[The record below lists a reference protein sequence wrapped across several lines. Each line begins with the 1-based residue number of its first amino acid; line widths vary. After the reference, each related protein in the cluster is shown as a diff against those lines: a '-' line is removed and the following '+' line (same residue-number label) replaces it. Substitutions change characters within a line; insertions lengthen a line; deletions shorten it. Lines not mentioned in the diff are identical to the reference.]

1 MQYHY
6 ICGANGIRYT
16 QLHNQ
21 GTPCPT
27 GLRSG
32 GNQISLDVIWRCTK
46 MAFRE
51 EAISTFIPCLD
62 FSFLFLYYSRAVDN
76 QERLLVSRVK
86 AKKQPITLTEVSWEG

>member
-1 MQYHY
+1 
-6 ICGANGIRYT
+6 
-16 QLHNQ
+16 
-21 GTPCPT
+21 
-27 GLRSG
+27 
-32 GNQISLDVIWRCTK
+32 